1 MNVYLDNAA
10 TTQPYPE
17 VVKAMST
24 YLKDEYG
31 NPGGN
36 YPLGKTAKE
45 AVAKARHIIADA
57 IGCEDKDIIFTSGG
71 SESDNLAIKGVC
83 EMYGFGHII
92 TTAIEHKAM
101 LKTCEYLEKR
111 GFDVT
116 YLEPDERGIVTPR
129 QVEEA
134 IRPDTILVS
143 VMMAN
148 NEIGVIEPIKDIAAV
163 CHRHE
168 DVLFHTDAVQA
179 FGHIP
184 IDVKDLGVDLM
195 SVSGHKIHGPKGVG
209 FLYCKKWIPIE
220 PLIHGGSQE
229 FKLRAGTENVPGIV
243 GLGKAVEVINS
254 RLEKNM
260 AWETW
265 LRESLLSTFLTEIP
279 DVKLNGSLVSRVPGN
294 INVMFKGVRA
304 ESLLQMLAQSGISC
318 STGSACNSEDSNPS
332 HVLKAIGLSDEE
344 AESSIRFSLS
354 EFNTVEEIDYVCN
367 AVKIIVDQLRLATG
381 YKNVI

>member
-1 MNVYLDNAA
+1 
-10 TTQPYPE
+10 
-17 VVKAMST
+17 MSV

-36 YPLGKTAKE
+36 YPLGRTAKE
-45 AVAKARHIIADA
+45 AVAKARHIIAEA
-57 IGCEDKDIIFTSGG
+57 IGCEDKEVIFTSGG

-83 EMYGFGHII
+83 DMYQHGHII
-92 TTAIEHKAM
+92 TTAIEHKAV
-101 LKTCEYLEKR
+101 LKTCEYLEKH

-116 YLEPDERGIVTPR
+116 YLESDERGIVTPK

-168 DVLFHTDAVQA
+168 NVLFHTDAVQS

-184 IDVKDLGVDLM
+184 VDVKDLDVDLM

-243 GLGKAVEVINS
+243 GLGKAVEIIMS
-254 RLEKNM
+254 RLQKNM
-260 AWETW
+260 ALETW
-265 LRESLLSTFLTEIP
+265 LREIMLSTFLTEIP
-279 DVKLNGSLVSRVPGN
+279 NVKLNGSLVSRVPGN
-294 INVMFKGVRA
+294 INVMFKGIRA
-304 ESLLQMLAQSGISC
+304 ESLLQMLAQSGIAC
-318 STGSACNSEDSNPS
+318 STGSACNSEDFNPS

-367 AVKIIVDQLRLATG
+367 AVKMIVDQLRLATG
-381 YKNVI
+381 YKNII

>member
-17 VVKAMST
+17 VIEAMSA

-45 AVAKARHIIADA
+45 AVAKARHIIAEA

-83 EMYGFGHII
+83 EMYGFGHVI
-92 TTAIEHKAM
+92 TTAIEHKAV

-116 YLEPDERGIVTPR
+116 YLEPDERGIVTPS

-168 DVLFHTDAVQA
+168 NVLFHTDAVQA

-184 IDVKDLGVDLM
+184 VDVKDLDVDLM

-294 INVMFKGVRA
+294 VNVMFKGVRA
-304 ESLLQMLAQSGISC
+304 ESLLQMLAQSGIAC
-318 STGSACNSEDSNPS
+318 STGSACNSEDFNPS

-367 AVKIIVDQLRLATG
+367 AVKMIVDQLRLATG
-381 YKNVI
+381 YKNII